1 MLHAKTANIDG
12 GWSTVGCSN
21 LDWWSIARNDEINT
35 VVLSEG
41 FGRRMQEMFMSDLE
55 NARKIDLERWQ
66 RRSFLKRI
74 EEAIVRPMKPM
85 M

>member
-1 MLHAKTANIDG
+1 
-12 GWSTVGCSN
+12 
-21 LDWWSIARNDEINT
+21 
-35 VVLSEG
+35 
-41 FGRRMQEMFMSDLE
+41 MFMSDLE